1 LLNNLHQPAS
11 DPEVDLAGTKREF
24 QLLPALLSRPDP
36 YFPAEQLFGE
46 ARHDDSPPEESL
58 RTYISRVH
66 N

>member
-24 QLLPALLSRPDP
+24 QILPALMSRPDL

-46 ARHDDSPPEESL
+46 ARHDDSRPEESL
-58 RTYISRVH
+58 RTYISRVR